1 MIREIFNQIKIQY
14 NQTSQQIDSI
24 KRQMTEN
31 PEKFKSNQ
39 EEIDKQN
46 TVKEEAKKEEAKP

>member
-1 MIREIFNQIKIQY
+1 
-14 NQTSQQIDSI
+14 
-24 KRQMTEN
+24 MTEN